1 MIETRGLRLD
11 GGTPVIGARGAGYCV
26 FPVDLAVGQRDLDQ
40 LGEVRLRRILAVGHL
55 AVDVDYGG
63 VSQHCGEE
71 VLLFA
76 LNGGAIPLQ
85 GHFRQH
91 FARGQG
97 VVHQRYGLVQ
107 SDGELERLVD
117 ALTGRLTGLR
127 IGRYCDNVLELLDQH
142 LVFVALNKAVPL
154 MYNSLASG
162 EMLPK
167 VTLKWYRTSV
177 EGKQEHFF
185 STVLTDAT
193 IVDIDCQ
200 MPHCQDP
207 ANADFTQ
214 LIQVSLAYRKI
225 DWEHTV
231 AGTSG
236 ADDWRAPIEA

>member
-1 MIETRGLRLD
+1 VGRNGCSTSPE
-11 GGTPVIGARGAGYCV
+11 Y
-26 FPVDLAVGQRDLDQ
+26 AV
-40 LGEVRLRRILAVGHL
+40 HKP
-55 AVDVDYGG
+55 
-63 VSQHCGEE
+63 
-71 VLLFA
+71 FK
-76 LNGGAIPLQ
+76 
-85 GHFRQH
+85 F
-91 FARGQG
+91 
-97 VVHQRYGLVQ
+97 
-107 SDGELERLVD
+107 
-117 ALTGRLTGLR
+117 T
-127 IGRYCDNVLELLDQH
+127 
-142 LVFVALNKAVPL
+142 VALNKAVPL

-167 VTLKWYRTSV
+167 VTLKWFRTSV

-207 ANADFTQ
+207 AKSDFTQ